1 MALQQSGP
9 ISLNDLATEYDGI
22 MPYKLSAY
30 SEYADKAAGQQ
41 ILLSDFYG
49 LSANI
54 LILLDE
60 TYIDFSAA
68 YNNYGGFHNASASP
82 NFYAFTA
89 MKADGS
95 IYSWGDSS
103 YGGSGEP
110 TDSGYTQ
117 VYSTNGAFAALKA
130 DGSITAWGDSSYGGS
145 GAPTDSGYS
154 FK

>member
-60 TYIDFSAA
+60 TYETYIDVSAA
-68 YNNYGGFHNASASP
+68 YNNYGGAHYATTHP
-82 NFYAFTA
+82 NY
-89 MKADGS
+89 
-95 IYSWGDSS
+95 Y
-103 YGGSGEP
+103 
-110 TDSGYTQ
+110 
-117 VYSTNGAFAALKA
+117 AFAAMKA
-130 DGSITAWGDSSYGGS
+130 DGSITAWGHSNNGGS

-154 FK
+154 FDRLIV

>member
-54 LILLDE
+54 LILLDG
-60 TYIDFSAA
+60 TYIDYSAA
-68 YNNYGGFHNASASP
+68 YNNYGGFNNASAYP
-82 NFYAFTA
+82 NFYAFAA
-89 MKADGS
+89 M
-95 IYSWGDSS
+95 
-103 YGGSGEP
+103 
-110 TDSGYTQ
+110 
-117 VYSTNGAFAALKA
+117 KA
-130 DGSITAWGDSSYGGS
+130 DGSITAWGDSTRGGS
-145 GAPTDSGYS
+145 GAPTDSGYI
-154 FK
+154 